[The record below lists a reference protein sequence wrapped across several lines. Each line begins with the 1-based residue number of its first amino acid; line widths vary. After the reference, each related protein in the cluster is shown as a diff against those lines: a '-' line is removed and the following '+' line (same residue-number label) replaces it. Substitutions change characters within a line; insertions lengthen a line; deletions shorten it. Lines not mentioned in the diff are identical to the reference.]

1 MKCTDEFS
9 TWINSLDRSL
19 RLRIDAR
26 IQRLNNGNPGLSK
39 RFDSIL
45 EIKWRS
51 GTMGSFRLYC
61 AEKDGVLL
69 ILGGHKDT
77 QSKDIKLAKKL
88 LEGVNNGSTRTKE
101 YE

>member
-1 MKCTDEFS
+1 MKCTSEFS
-9 TWINSLDRSL
+9 SWINSLDHSL

-26 IQRLNNGNPGLSK
+26 IQRLNDGNPGLSK

-45 EIKWRS
+45 EIKWKT
-51 GTMGSFRLYC
+51 GAMGSFRLYC
-61 AEKDGVLL
+61 TDKDGVLL

-77 QSKDIKLAKKL
+77 QSKDIKLVKKL
-88 LEGVNNGSTRTKE
+88 LEGVSNGKTRIKD